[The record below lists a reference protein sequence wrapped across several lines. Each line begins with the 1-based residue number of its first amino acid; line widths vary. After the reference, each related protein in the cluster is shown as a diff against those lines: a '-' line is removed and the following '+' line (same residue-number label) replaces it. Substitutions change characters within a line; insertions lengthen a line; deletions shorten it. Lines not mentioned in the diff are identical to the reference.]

1 MISLVPQ
8 SSVFTHKEDH
18 GTLGREDDL
27 GAKVLVAVRVLGPQL
42 SPAALT

>member
-8 SSVFTHKEDH
+8 SCVSTHKEDH
-18 GTLGREDDL
+18 STLGREDGL
-27 GAKVLVAVRVLGPQL
+27 GAKVLVAVEARGPRL